1 MTDGTTAQAPGQPGP
16 SLAYLAAAAW
26 IVPSLRVLTK
36 QRWSGGEHLPKD
48 RGFLLCANHTT
59 YIDPLAVALYLWDH
73 KVTGHFLAKSDL
85 FKIPLVGGW
94 LRACGQVP
102 VYRGSGRAIEA
113 LSETLTAIDEGKCV
127 VITPEATITRDPDLW
142 PMIGKSGAARIALA
156 TRCPVIPVAHWGP
169 HELLE
174 PYGMP
179 HPFPR
184 KTLRVRAGP
193 AVDLADLYGQA
204 QTPKVLREV
213 TERIMA
219 GITRELEPLRGE
231 PAPAGRWSQRA
242 GARVNPRTGK
252 AASED
257 ADAGVDAGGPS

>member
-1 MTDGTTAQAPGQPGP
+1 MSEASTPQRPGAGNPQGP
-16 SLAYLAAAAW
+16 SLAFRAAAAW
-26 IVPSLRVLTK
+26 LVPALTVLTK
-36 QRWSGGEHLPKD
+36 QRWTGGEHLPRD
-48 RGFLLCANHTT
+48 RGYLICANHTT
-59 YIDPLAVALYLWDH
+59 YIDPLAVAHFLWGNG
-73 KVTGHFLAKSDL
+73 VAAHFLAKSDL
-85 FKIPLVGGW
+85 FDIPVVGAW
-94 LRACGQVP
+94 LRGCGQVP

-113 LSETLTAIDEGKCV
+113 LSAAVKAVEDGECV

-142 PMIGKSGAARIALA
+142 PMAGKSGAARIALT

-184 KTLRVRAGP
+184 KTMRVQAGP
-193 AVDLADLYGQA
+193 AVDLADLYGKR
-204 QTPKVLREV
+204 QTQPVLREA

-219 GITRELEPLRGE
+219 GITRELEQLRGE

-242 GARVNPRTGK
+242 GARVDPLAGPGTGDS
-252 AASED
+252 AAD
-257 ADAGVDAGGPS
+257 R